1 MKQNVEEI
9 RERCKTKTENESR
22 KEVCEEV
29 DHGEHEKSEEQ
40 RKQEEEE
47 KLGERKTL
55 RKHDL

>member
-9 RERCKTKTENESR
+9 RERCKTKIENEAR

-29 DHGEHEKSEEQ
+29 DDGAHEKSEEQ
-40 RKQEEEE
+40 RMQEEEE